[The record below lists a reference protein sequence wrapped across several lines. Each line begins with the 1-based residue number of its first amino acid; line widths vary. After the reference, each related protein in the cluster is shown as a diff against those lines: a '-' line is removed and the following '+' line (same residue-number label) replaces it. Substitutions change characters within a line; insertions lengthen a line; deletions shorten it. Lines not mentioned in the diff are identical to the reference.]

1 MSDNQSNNN
10 PTNNTMQS
18 SATPPTGGSGTATA
32 TVGGSSIKQQA
43 PLPKQGLSKGQ
54 LLLLISFLLGI
65 FIGAMDSGIV
75 SPARTVIEDNL
86 NITPDKSIWIIT
98 LYILF
103 YAISMPIVG
112 KLADIFGKKKV
123 YIICITIFMI
133 GSFFSGIS
141 DKFHSFP
148 MLLVC
153 RAIHDLGCSEGPH
166 GPPAC

>member
-1 MSDNQSNNN
+1 
-10 PTNNTMQS
+10 
-18 SATPPTGGSGTATA
+18 
-32 TVGGSSIKQQA
+32 
-43 PLPKQGLSKGQ
+43 
-54 LLLLISFLLGI
+54 
-65 FIGAMDSGIV
+65 MDSGIV

-153 RAIHDLGCSEGPH
+153 RAIQGLGGGGIMPIATAFISSRFPIEKRGTALGLTGSIYGIATLIGPERKSVRSRK
-166 GPPAC
+166 GLRASVRFVGCALRAVKRLGG